1 MEDEHRKKNGSATP
15 EERFQELQRES
26 AEWSERVEKSVR
38 KLDRVTK
45 APKVQKTSAQRGG
58 ATPAPPNASSRAF

>member
-1 MEDEHRKKNGSATP
+1 MGRDEQRKNGSPSP
-15 EERFQELQRES
+15 EERFQELRRES

-45 APKVQKTSAQRGG
+45 APEA
-58 ATPAPPNASSRAF
+58 PAPRQKAAPA